1 MQFAQTKYQ
10 ILRNNM
16 KRILL
21 LILSL
26 GIFLNSKA
34 QFPTGGFGG
43 GAKKPTVFGR
53 ITATILD
60 SVTKQPIDYA
70 TVSLINVKDNKSING
85 GVSDPKGKISIA
97 NVAPDTYKLMIGFM
111 GYKTKSVTVITTP
124 SKPDNNLGNIY
135 ISSTENTL
143 ADVQIQG
150 TKAVIEN
157 KIDRMVYNAEADGT
171 NAGGDATDV
180 MRKVPMLSVDMD
192 GNVQLRGGAVR
203 VLINGKPSGTM
214 ASSVSDALKMIPAE
228 QIKSVEVITSPSAK
242 YDAEGSGGIINII
255 TKKSNAQ
262 GVSGTVNASAGTR
275 QNNGAFNLTAK
286 TGRLSVNTALG
297 ANLAYAQDSRVL
309 FENNTRTNNAGV
321 ITTNTLS
328 QDGISKWSR
337 NGYNGSF
344 GVDYD
349 FNAYNNISSTVKYN
363 NFSNGGPGSAA
374 ISRNGFDYRN
384 ISNMDMG
391 FNNLDWNVD
400 YKHTTKKE
408 GEELSVSGQ
417 LSSGQNTTDFENT
430 IEGGAFPPV
439 NNSNTGKNKEYTAQ
453 TDYTY
458 PFTKTTI
465 LEVGAKGIF
474 RDINSEFSNAAEQN
488 FEYNQD
494 VASAYGVISFA
505 LGKKYNFKGGLR
517 SEYTNIS
524 FNNVQ
529 GGIQKNDYFNLFP
542 SAILSR
548 TLKGSSTLKLS
559 YNRRVQ
565 RPSLAYLNP
574 FRNESDQFNV
584 RKGEPTLAPELS
596 DNFELG
602 YSTFI
607 KGSVINA
614 SVFYRRTANVIESSI
629 IPFTE
634 NNIDKTLTTY
644 INVGTAQTYGANV
657 FASYNPKPKWTLMTN
672 LGVNTYEVSNAQT
685 GVSTG
690 TFLNYNIFG
699 RSAYG
704 FGKGYNFELFG
715 VVNSPRRTYQGKTDA
730 MIFYGASFKKEI
742 LNKKGSIG
750 INTLNPF
757 TRDLHIKTVNNSVT
771 TTGTKVTTLYQSTNV
786 YYPLRSFGV
795 NFSYSFGKLKFT
807 EKKKIK
813 NDDIKQDQQQQGG
826 GGMGGGVQQ

>member
-1 MQFAQTKYQ
+1 MRRLITKR
-10 ILRNNM
+10 LTLNM
-16 KRILL
+16 KKLL
-21 LILSL
+21 LLTFILGL
-26 GIFLNSKA
+26 FFTAHA
-34 QFPTGGFGG
+34 QFPGGLGG
-43 GAKKPTVFGR
+43 GPKKSTVTGR

-60 SVTKQPIDYA
+60 SLTKKPIDYA
-70 TVSLINVKDNKSING
+70 TVSLINAKDNKSVNG
-85 GVSDPKGKISIA
+85 GVTDEKGKLTLQ
-97 NVAPDTYKLMIGFM
+97 NVSPDSYKLMIGFM
-111 GYKTKSVTVITTP
+111 GYKTKSVLVTTTP
-124 SKPDNNLGNIY
+124 SKPDNNIGTIY

-143 ADVQIQG
+143 ADVQVQG

-180 MRKVPMLSVDMD
+180 MRKVPMLSVDVD

-286 TGRLSVNTALG
+286 TGRLSVNASLG
-297 ANLAYAQDSRVL
+297 TNLAYAQDSRVL
-309 FENNTRTNNAGV
+309 FENSTRTDSIGKTT
-321 ITTNTLS
+321 ITNIM
-328 QDGISKWSR
+328 QDGVSKWSR
-337 NGYNGSF
+337 KGYNGSF

-349 FNAYNNISSTVKYN
+349 FNAYNNVSSNIKYN
-363 NFSNGGPGSAA
+363 NFSNGGPGKA
-374 ISRNGFDYRN
+374 DYVLNNVPFKN
-384 ISNMDMG
+384 ISDMDMG
-391 FNNLDWNVD
+391 FNNFDWNVD

-408 GEELSVSGQ
+408 GEEFTMSGQ
-417 LSSGQNTTDFENT
+417 LSSGRNTTDFQNE
-430 IEGGAFPPV
+430 IIGSSFPAV
-439 NNSNTGKNKEYTAQ
+439 NNNNTGKNQEYTIQ

-458 PFTKTTI
+458 PFSKSTI

-474 RDINSEFSNAAEQN
+474 RNINSEFSNNANQD
-488 FEYNQD
+488 FEYKQD
-494 VASAYGVISFA
+494 VASAYGVISFK
-505 LGKKYNFKGGLR
+505 LSKKLNFKGGLR
-517 SEYTNIS
+517 SEYTSID
-524 FNNVQ
+524 FNTINP
-529 GGIQKNDYFNLFP
+529 GIQKNNYFNIFP
-542 SAILSR
+542 SAIISQ
-548 TLKGSSTLKLS
+548 TLKGNATLKLS

-574 FRNESDQFNV
+574 FRNESDQFNI
-584 RKGEPTLAPELS
+584 RQGEPTLSPELS
-596 DNFELG
+596 DNLELG

-614 SVFYRRTANVIESSI
+614 SVFYRRTGGVIESSI
-629 IPFTE
+629 TPLKE
-634 NNIDKTLTTY
+634 NGFEKTLSTY
-644 INVGTAQTYGANV
+644 INVGVAQTYGANV

-672 LGVNTYEVSNAQT
+672 LGVNTYEVSNTQT
-685 GVSTG
+685 GISTG

-730 MIFYGASFKKEI
+730 MIFYGASFKKDI

-771 TTGTKVTTLYQSTNV
+771 TLGNKVSTLYQSTNI

-813 NDDIKQDQQQQGG
+813 NDDVKQDQQQ
-826 GGMGGGVQQ
+826 GGMGGVQQ